1 MITTM
6 IALLSVV
13 GPGKVDIQDVF
24 PYQME
29 NKSINSALYDCNK
42 ERKTGQYCMLAQQRD
57 KNTLVFTD
65 LQTNM
70 QIVVKK

>member
-6 IALLSVV
+6 ITLLSVV

-29 NKSINSALYDCNK
+29 NKSINGALDDCNK

-57 KNTLVFTD
+57 KETLVFTD